1 MSKLINNKDLEFLL
15 YNVFNAEQLTQLPR
29 FAEHDRTTFDGIL
42 NTAERIASHY
52 FAPHNAKADA
62 NEPQF
67 DGMHV
72 TTIAE
77 VKDAWRHFAESGLL
91 CARHDYA
98 EGGMQL
104 PSLLHMAANSFFM
117 SANPSTAGYP
127 FLTSAAANVIHA
139 FGSDEQKV
147 S

>member
-29 FAEHDRTTFDGIL
+29 FAEHDRTTFDSIL
-42 NTAERIASHY
+42 TTAERIATDY

-67 DGMHV
+67 DGTHV

-77 VKDAWRHFAESGLL
+77 VKDAWRHFCRIRFAL
-91 CARHDYA
+91 CPA
-98 EGGMQL
+98 
-104 PSLLHMAANSFFM
+104 
-117 SANPSTAGYP
+117 
-127 FLTSAAANVIHA
+127 
-139 FGSDEQKV
+139 
-147 S
+147 